1 MKKHHPFFLL
11 LLALTGCQVQ
21 PSLPTVPEF
30 ELSRYLGKWYE
41 TARLDHSFE
50 RGMSEVS
57 AHYSLN
63 EDGTVKVINSGI
75 RDGKRRSITGVA
87 KTAKTPGE
95 LRVSFFRPFYGSYRV
110 VALTP
115 DYSLAMVV
123 SGNSRKYLW
132 ILSRTPEADP
142 ELVQQY
148 LELAR
153 SYGFDTG
160 KIIFP

>member
-87 KTAKTPGE
+87 KTTNSPIFQLVINMNAIVPKM
-95 LRVSFFRPFYGSYRV
+95 VSKPV
-110 VALTP
+110 INWVKP
-115 DYSLAMVV
+115 I
-123 SGNSRKYLW
+123 NSP
-132 ILSRTPEADP
+132 SEN
-142 ELVQQY
+142 
-148 LELAR
+148 
-153 SYGFDTG
+153 
-160 KIIFP
+160 